1 MQSNN
6 THTKQLQDQNQQT
19 IDFILQNQNTNP
31 KEAALKASSN
41 PNVNVAFAVNQI
53 SGMQIAKTKLPMWYK
68 NDQVI
73 YPSHISMEQCS
84 SQATAQYK
92 ARIANRLIKN
102 NNIDKCKTTL
112 IDLTG
117 GFGVDCAIMSQEF
130 CKAICVETQ
139 EELSAISQHNMI
151 SMHLNN
157 VQCVNSTSVEV
168 LEKVD
173 YATLI
178 YIDPARR
185 DKSGSRTYAIKD
197 CTPNVLELKPR
208 MLQVAKFV
216 IIKLSPMLDWRKAV
230 CDFCGNVSQVHI
242 VSHNNECKELLLV
255 LDSNMH
261 SNIEVYCANNDSV
274 TVFNAKYNLDL
285 NKVEEV
291 QETQKSQESHIKTE
305 QNSNDSN
312 DSISDWKNCA
322 KYVYEPNSS
331 IMKSGFF
338 KILSSKY
345 NIVQIASNS
354 HVFISCEYKSDF
366 PGNIWKINNICSL
379 NKKEISKALSK
390 ITYANIATYNF
401 PLSVNDLKKRLKL
414 KDGGNTRIIATTDS
428 KNNHVLICASKA
440 E

>member
-1 MQSNN
+1 
-6 THTKQLQDQNQQT
+6 
-19 IDFILQNQNTNP
+19 
-31 KEAALKASSN
+31 
-41 PNVNVAFAVNQI
+41 
-53 SGMQIAKTKLPMWYK
+53 
-68 NDQVI
+68 
-73 YPSHISMEQCS
+73 
-84 SQATAQYK
+84 
-92 ARIANRLIKN
+92 
-102 NNIDKCKTTL
+102 
-112 IDLTG
+112 
-117 GFGVDCAIMSQEF
+117 
-130 CKAICVETQ
+130 
-139 EELSAISQHNMI
+139 
-151 SMHLNN
+151 
-157 VQCVNSTSVEV
+157 
-168 LEKVD
+168 
-173 YATLI
+173 
-178 YIDPARR
+178 
-185 DKSGSRTYAIKD
+185 
-197 CTPNVLELKPR
+197 
-208 MLQVAKFV
+208 MLDVSKFV

-255 LDSNMH
+255 LDSNIH
-261 SNIEVYCANNDSV
+261 SHIEVYCVNNDSI
-274 TVFNAKYNLDL
+274 TVFNAKYNPDL

-291 QETQKSQESHIKTE
+291 QETQESHIKTE

-331 IMKSGFF
+331 IMKSGCF

-366 PGNIWKINNICSL
+366 PGNIWKIDNICSL

-401 PLSVNDLKKRLKL
+401 QLSVNDLKKRLKL